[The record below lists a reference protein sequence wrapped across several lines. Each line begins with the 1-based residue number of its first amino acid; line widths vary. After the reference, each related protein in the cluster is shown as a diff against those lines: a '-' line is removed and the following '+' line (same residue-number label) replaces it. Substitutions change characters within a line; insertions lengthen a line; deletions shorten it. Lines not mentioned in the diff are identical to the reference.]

1 MRRLKNLLP
10 ASAFNALSALGGGL
24 QEIRLRADKPITVLY
39 KGKKYF
45 LSENGLTLKRNSA
58 IIVSV
63 SDVRSAFL
71 NACQHS
77 VHSFAGQLADG
88 FLSPDGG
95 IRIGVGGTAVTEG
108 SKVVSFKDISS
119 LNIRIPSEIKNCSL
133 PVAKYLL
140 SPIRNVLVVSG
151 PGGGKTTFLRDL
163 IYQTS
168 LLRNPPNVL
177 VADERNEI
185 SGTEGGAARFDLGD
199 FCDCVC
205 MADKIF
211 AFASGVR
218 TMTPD
223 VLGMYPK
230 KCDEERVSAFEAE
243 HEDDLLVDPAE
254 RDDYMYELFGSDLK
268 VALVTEDWISE
279 VPEGTMTSGFGIGPG
294 DIRSRIDMM
303 DWMIYAMG
311 EIAYIFN
318 PPAIKRIRPL
328 STRIRYGVKEEL
340 MDLVSL
346 RGIGRARARALFDR
360 GIRTKAEVAA
370 SDVSVLSTVPGIGRG
385 MAEAML
391 RQAGKSAEPVGYT
404 SPSEEE
410 ALIDEMAAAYG
421 EAGETDSSPEPVVEE
436 KKEEG
441 KGEAGPRQASLFDF

>member
-1 MRRLKNLLP
+1 MP
-10 ASAFNALSALGGGL
+10 ASAFNALSALGVGL

-133 PVAKYLL
+133 PAAKYLL

-223 VLGMYPK
+223 VLA
-230 KCDEERVSAFEAE
+230 CDEISMKDLPSLREISADGVKLFCTMHGDGPVDIESRGTDNFAGVFERYVFLTDKNMA
-243 HEDDLLVDPAE
+243 
-254 RDDYMYELFGSDLK
+254 
-268 VALVTEDWISE
+268 
-279 VPEGTMTSGFGIGPG
+279 
-294 DIRSRIDMM
+294 
-303 DWMIYAMG
+303 G
-311 EIAYIFN
+311 EID
-318 PPAIKRIRPL
+318 
-328 STRIRYGVKEEL
+328 GV
-340 MDLVSL
+340 
-346 RGIGRARARALFDR
+346 
-360 GIRTKAEVAA
+360 
-370 SDVSVLSTVPGIGRG
+370 
-385 MAEAML
+385 
-391 RQAGKSAEPVGYT
+391 Y
-404 SPSEEE
+404 
-410 ALIDEMAAAYG
+410 DEKMRRLDA
-421 EAGETDSSPEPVVEE
+421 
-436 KKEEG
+436 
-441 KGEAGPRQASLFDF
+441 